1 MAGKRKTKPH
11 ILNVDGHTFYVNGL
25 PKASPQFPNKDEAE
39 KWMRAEIAKLPERK
53 RPRKRRCLCCTKSFE
68 SDGIRNRLC
77 NRCRAYG
84 ASLAM

>member
-1 MAGKRKTKPH
+1 MAGKTKTAPH
-11 ILNVDGHTFYVNGL
+11 VFSASGGAFYVMGL
-25 PKASPQFPNKDEAE
+25 PEASPQFPNKAEAE

-68 SDGIRNRLC
+68 SDGIHNRLC

-84 ASLAM
+84 AILAM

>member
-1 MAGKRKTKPH
+1 MAGKTKTAPH
-11 ILNVDGHTFYVNGL
+11 VFRASGRTFYVMGQ
-25 PKASPQFPNKDEAE
+25 PEASPQFPNKAEAE

-68 SDGIRNRLC
+68 SDGIHNRLC